1 MKKLKRFWDRQSLKS
16 KFLLIIVPG
25 SIFASMMI
33 MIMANLVFGAYE
45 EKLYRVAR
53 QNLNLVVR
61 QIEDE
66 LNEAEDMAIDIMTNN
81 TVQKGLKDEKVNIRR
96 KRITMDYIR
105 MEQQVYKVM
114 QSELGKAKN
123 VVSVSLFVED
133 EWYYL
138 GREKRSYDRSLLE
151 KVGYDMARD
160 GERMV
165 WCAPSYPASCLY
177 GIQTIRDIYYGTFE
191 EEAVLVVE
199 YDLEGSLNRL
209 RQQPQDP
216 RLMEEFMI
224 YNGEAVI
231 YSDVTVVS
239 EMEWEKDIDYKIIK
253 VDGKRYFAS
262 YLGPSSYGW
271 KYVFLVSYDN
281 LFGGMQAIK
290 YFFFL
295 FALGMTGVSI
305 LYCQKLSQLIVNRFR
320 WLLGRM
326 ETVKTGS
333 LSVERSDVMQSMTEG
348 MEDELAEI
356 CSQFEDMV
364 EALDKQIQDNY
375 VKQMLIK
382 ENQLKVLQN
391 QINPHFLFNTLQTI
405 NWKAKA
411 SQDEETSKI
420 VEALGKLLR
429 YTLKSQDD
437 PAPLE
442 KEVEILKHYVFI
454 QQMRYGERLSV
465 EIAIPDEM
473 RERMVPKLSLQNI
486 VENSIKHALENML
499 KPCEIRVWAEEEDE
513 GYRVCVEDNGPGIH
527 KEQLPGS
534 GDMRNRND
542 DKETGKNDGKEI
554 GQDDSKE
561 AGLGIG
567 LRNIQGRLRL
577 LFGERSS
584 LKICNT
590 GHGTLVELYIE
601 ELGDSDEKSYPGGR

>member
-1 MKKLKRFWDRQSLKS
+1 M
-16 KFLLIIVPG
+16 
-25 SIFASMMI
+25 
-33 MIMANLVFGAYE
+33 
-45 EKLYRVAR
+45 
-53 QNLNLVVR
+53 
-61 QIEDE
+61 
-66 LNEAEDMAIDIMTNN
+66 
-81 TVQKGLKDEKVNIRR
+81 
-96 KRITMDYIR
+96 
-105 MEQQVYKVM
+105 
-114 QSELGKAKN
+114 
-123 VVSVSLFVED
+123 
-133 EWYYL
+133 
-138 GREKRSYDRSLLE
+138 
-151 KVGYDMARD
+151 
-160 GERMV
+160 
-165 WCAPSYPASCLY
+165 
-177 GIQTIRDIYYGTFE
+177 
-191 EEAVLVVE
+191 
-199 YDLEGSLNRL
+199 
-209 RQQPQDP
+209 
-216 RLMEEFMI
+216 
-224 YNGEAVI
+224 
-231 YSDVTVVS
+231 
-239 EMEWEKDIDYKIIK
+239 
-253 VDGKRYFAS
+253 
-262 YLGPSSYGW
+262 
-271 KYVFLVSYDN
+271 
-281 LFGGMQAIK
+281 
-290 YFFFL
+290 
-295 FALGMTGVSI
+295 
-305 LYCQKLSQLIVNRFR
+305 
-320 WLLGRM
+320 
-326 ETVKTGS
+326 KTGS